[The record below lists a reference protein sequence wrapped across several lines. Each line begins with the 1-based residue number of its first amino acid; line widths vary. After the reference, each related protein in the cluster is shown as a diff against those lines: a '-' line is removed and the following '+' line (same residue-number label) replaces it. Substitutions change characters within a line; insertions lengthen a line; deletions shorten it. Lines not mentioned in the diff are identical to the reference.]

1 MISNDKLAAVLNER
15 NISRWNILAVPGHF
29 WLILG
34 RWDQLAQEN
43 AIKEVGLDNRQN
55 VQSDDRIT

>member
-15 NISRWNILAVPGHF
+15 NISIWNILAMPVNF
-29 WLILG
+29 WLIIG